1 MIANVTIRNET
12 DCKAIILYLLNK
24 ERERLEMTVAPQ
36 ITAHSGCEGTER
48 DSLESIKIAIDLG
61 VDAVEVDVRK
71 SPDGTLRISHDRKAS
86 SAMYE
91 QVPRLEEVFAMLRS
105 TRLSVNCDLK
115 EREHLYDVLALALK
129 YGFGPD
135 RLILTGSVSPEQLAY
150 DGDIRFRASVHMNIE
165 ELFKYLYLQAEG
177 RSIAD
182 FPRLMVEPW
191 AFTRQY
197 MSDLGSHLTQVIA
210 FVNALDIDT
219 INFPYH
225 GLTEE
230 CCRTLEKAGVAVS
243 VWTMDDE
250 ASLDAILGY
259 SVSNLRNITT
269 RQVRMVQ
276 DRMSAIFEKNRTAL

>member
-12 DCKAIILYLLNK
+12 GCKAIILYLLNK

-71 SPDGTLRISHDRKAS
+71 GPDGTLRISHDRKE
-86 SAMYE
+86 SAATYGV
-91 QVPRLEEVFAMLRS
+91 VPSLEEVFELLRP
-105 TRLSVNCDLK
+105 TALSVNCDLK
-115 EREHLYDVLALALK
+115 EREHLYDVLDLAWK
-129 YGFGPD
+129 YGFGRD
-135 RLILTGSVSPEQLAY
+135 RLILTGSVSPEQLSY
-150 DGDIRFRASVHMNIE
+150 DGDIRRRASLYMNIE
-165 ELFKYLYLQAEG
+165 ELFKYLYLQAGG

-197 MSDLGSHLTQVIA
+197 MFDLQSHLPQIID
-210 FVNALDIDT
+210 FVAVLGVNV
-219 INFPYH
+219 INFPYR

-230 CCRTLEKAGVAVS
+230 CCKALEECWFQNYSGVKF
-243 VWTMDDE
+243 
-250 ASLDAILGY
+250 Y
-259 SVSNLRNITT
+259 N
-269 RQVRMVQ
+269 
-276 DRMSAIFEKNRTAL
+276 